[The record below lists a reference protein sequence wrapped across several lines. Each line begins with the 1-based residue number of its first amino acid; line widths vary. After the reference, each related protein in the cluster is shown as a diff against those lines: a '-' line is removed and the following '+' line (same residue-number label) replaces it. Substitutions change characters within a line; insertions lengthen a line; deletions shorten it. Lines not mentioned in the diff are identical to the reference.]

1 MSGITFGYVKEQIT
15 KQGWISV
22 SDPACGAGA
31 LLIAFANE
39 CRCPGNDINYQTS
52 VLFVAQDIDF
62 LAGCM
67 CYIQM
72 SRLGCP
78 GYVVIGDSIVS
89 PCTSYDCQGLIPKDG
104 PNIWYTPMYYRDI
117 WQMRRCIS
125 KGEA

>member
-1 MSGITFGYVKEQIT
+1 MSTGSSGIHGGFGCRSAGFSDQ

-39 CRCPGNDINYQTS
+39 CRRQHINYQTS

-67 CYIQM
+67 CYIQL
-72 SRLGCP
+72 SLLGCP
-78 GYVVIGDSIVS
+78 RL
-89 PCTSYDCQGLIPKDG
+89 CCH
-104 PNIWYTPMYYRDI
+104 
-117 WQMRRCIS
+117 
-125 KGEA
+125 